1 MNRHYWSLLLAER
14 GVFLLGLTLSIVTAF
29 AGIALLAVS
38 GWFISAA
45 ALAGVTAAAAHA
57 FNFFTPGAI
66 VRGLSIARTAGRYG
80 ERLANHEAT
89 FRLISTLRRDI
100 FSRLANSQ
108 NISARMNRH
117 DSASQMLQDI
127 QNIEGIHLHSL
138 VPAITALFSALGFIL
153 VTALFL
159 PDLAIASLPLILLAL
174 AGIPWLYAKAVLEP
188 ESELHL
194 SRNALWSRASGIFSS
209 LRLLTLSQQLEHEG
223 NRLRQQSRQSDLFE
237 LQALKRQQLINL
249 LSQLINLSLVG
260 LTLLMA
266 LQAYLTG
273 ELAGALIF
281 MLLLLSLGTIEVF
294 AAANGAISHLLLGQ
308 RALSRLGKSS
318 KNQQNFEEKRT
329 ICIEKPYFGISIKEL
344 SYAYEGSAQS
354 VFEARSVE
362 FNQLGLN
369 WIAGQSG
376 RGKTTLLRLIA
387 GELELQQG
395 SLIVEGTALSQ
406 IAYLPQR
413 VQIVRS
419 TLRHNLDFT
428 GQRSDEEIISAL
440 QTVELGEWVESLP
453 KQLDTWI
460 GPGEWEPSG
469 GELKRI
475 GLARLL
481 LKQADILLLD
491 EPFAGMDAELQSTIV
506 NSLRDLWQHKLVIL
520 VSHDLEQRASQDALH
535 QL

>member
-1 MNRHYWSLLLAER
+1 
-14 GVFLLGLTLSIVTAF
+14 
-29 AGIALLAVS
+29 
-38 GWFISAA
+38 
-45 ALAGVTAAAAHA
+45 
-57 FNFFTPGAI
+57 
-66 VRGLSIARTAGRYG
+66 
-80 ERLANHEAT
+80 
-89 FRLISTLRRDI
+89 
-100 FSRLANSQ
+100 
-108 NISARMNRH
+108 
-117 DSASQMLQDI
+117 MLQDI

-159 PDLAIASLPLILLAL
+159 PGLAMASLPFILLAL
-174 AGIPWLYAKAVLEP
+174 IGIPWLYAKAVLEP

-209 LRLLTLSQQLEHEG
+209 LRLLTLSQQLQKEG
-223 NRLRQQSRQSDLFE
+223 NTLRQQSRQSDLFE
-237 LQALKRQQLINL
+237 LKALKRQQLINL
-249 LSQLINLSLVG
+249 LAQLINLMLVG
-260 LTLLMA
+260 LTLFMA

-308 RALSRLGKSS
+308 RALKRLENSS
-318 KNQQNFEEKRT
+318 EKQQNVEDKRT
-329 ICIEKPYFGISIKEL
+329 LCRENPSLGLSIKDL
-344 SYAYEGSAQS
+344 SYTYEGSEQS
-354 VFEARSVE
+354 IFEARTVE
-362 FNQLGLN
+362 FNQPGLN
-369 WIAGQSG
+369 WIAGESG

-395 SLIVEGTALSQ
+395 RLIVEGTALSN

-413 VQIVRS
+413 VQIIRS

-428 GQRSDEEIISAL
+428 GQRTDEEIINAL
-440 QTVELGEWVESLP
+440 QAVELGDWVESLP

-491 EPFAGMDAELQSTIV
+491 EPFAGMDAALQSNII
-506 NSLRDLWQHKLVIL
+506 NSLRDLWQQKLVLL
-520 VSHDLEQRASQDALH
+520 VSHDLEQRSSQDPLH
-535 QL
+535 PL

>member
-1 MNRHYWSLLLAER
+1 MKRHYWSLLLAER

-89 FRLISTLRRDI
+89 FRIISTLRRDI
-100 FSRLANSQ
+100 FSRLANSH

-117 DSASQMLQDI
+117 ESASQMLQDI
-127 QNIEGIHLHSL
+127 QNIEGIHLHSI
-138 VPAITALFSALGFIL
+138 VPALTALFSALGFIL

-159 PDLAIASLPLILLAL
+159 PDLALASLPLILLAL
-174 AGIPWLYAKAVLEP
+174 VGIPWLYAKAVLEP

-209 LRLLTLSQQLEHEG
+209 LRLLTLSQQLHNEG
-223 NRLRQQSRQSDLFE
+223 DTLRQQSRRSDLFE
-237 LQALKRQQLINL
+237 LKALQRQQMINL
-249 LSQLINLSLVG
+249 LSQLINLALVSV
-260 LTLLMA
+260 TLLLA
-266 LQAYLTG
+266 LQAYLSG

-308 RALSRLGKSS
+308 RALDRLGKSS
-318 KNQQNFEEKRT
+318 ENQHIFEDKRSSF
-329 ICIEKPYFGISIKEL
+329 IENPSLRISTNDL
-344 SYAYEGSAQS
+344 SYAYKGSELS
-354 VFEARSVE
+354 IFEERSIE
-362 FNQLGLN
+362 FNHLGLN
-369 WIAGQSG
+369 WVAGESG

-395 SLIVEGTALSQ
+395 SLTIQGTSPSK

-413 VQIVRS
+413 VQIIRS

-428 GQRSDEEIISAL
+428 GQCSDEEILDSL
-440 QTVELGEWVESLP
+440 KKVELSEWVESLP

-491 EPFAGMDAELQSTIV
+491 EPFAGMDAELQTRLIKT
-506 NSLRDLWQHKLVIL
+506 LRELWQQKLVLL
-520 VSHDLEQRASQDALH
+520 VSHDLEQQDSNDTVHHL
-535 QL
+535 

>member
-1 MNRHYWSLLLAER
+1 MKRHYWSLLLAER

-45 ALAGVTAAAAHA
+45 ALAGITAAAAHA

-100 FSRLANSQ
+100 FSRLANSK

-117 DSASQMLQDI
+117 ESASEMLQDI

-138 VPAITALFSALGFIL
+138 VPAITAIFSALGFIL
-153 VTALFL
+153 VTVLFL
-159 PDLAIASLPLILLAL
+159 PDLALASLPLILSAL
-174 AGIPWLYAKAVLEP
+174 VGIPWLYAKAVLEP

-209 LRLLTLSQQLEHEG
+209 LRLLTLSQQLHTEG
-223 NRLRQQSRQSDLFE
+223 ATLRQQSRQSDLFE
-237 LQALKRQQLINL
+237 LKALQRQQLINL
-249 LSQLINLSLVG
+249 LSQLINLALVG
-260 LTLLMA
+260 VTLFMA
-266 LQAYLTG
+266 LQAYLSG

-294 AAANGAISHLLLGQ
+294 AGANGAISHLLLGQ
-308 RALSRLGKSS
+308 RALNRLGKSGE
-318 KNQQNFEEKRT
+318 KQRTFEDKRT
-329 ICIEKPYFGISIKEL
+329 TFIEKPSLGISIKAL
-344 SYAYEGSAQS
+344 SYAYEGAQQS
-354 VFEARSVE
+354 VFEKRSVE

-369 WIAGQSG
+369 WIAGESG
-376 RGKTTLLRLIA
+376 RGKTTLLRMIA
-387 GELELQQG
+387 GEIELQQG
-395 SLIVEGTALSQ
+395 SLIIEGTALSN

-419 TLRHNLDFT
+419 TLRHNLDFM
-428 GQRSDEEIISAL
+428 GQCTDEEILDAL
-440 QTVELGEWVESLP
+440 EKVELGGWVASLP

-491 EPFAGMDAELQSTIV
+491 EPFAGMDTELQTRLVIT
-506 NSLRDLWQHKLVIL
+506 LRELWQQKLVLL
-520 VSHDLEQRASQDALH
+520 VSHDLEQRAPNDTLH
-535 QL
+535 DL

>member
-1 MNRHYWSLLLAER
+1 MKKHYWSLLLAER
-14 GVFLLGLTLSIVTAF
+14 GVFLLGLTLSIITAF

-117 DSASQMLQDI
+117 DSASRMLQDI

-138 VPAITALFSALGFIL
+138 VPAITALFSAVGFVL

-159 PDLAIASLPLILLAL
+159 PDLAMASLPLILLAL
-174 AGIPWLYAKAVLEP
+174 VGIPWLYAKAVLEP

-209 LRLLTLSQQLEHEG
+209 LRLLTLSQQLENEG
-223 NRLRQQSRQSDLFE
+223 QTLRQQSRQSDLFE
-237 LQALKRQQLINL
+237 LKALKRQQMINL
-249 LSQLINLSLVG
+249 LSQLIHLSLVG
-260 LTLLMA
+260 LTLYLA
-266 LQAYLTG
+266 LKAYLAG

-281 MLLLLSLGTIEVF
+281 MLLLLSLGTIEVL
-294 AAANGAISHLLLGQ
+294 AAANGALSHLLLGH

-318 KNQQNFEEKRT
+318 ENEIIFVDKRT
-329 ICIEKPYFGISIKEL
+329 TIPEKPSLGISVKEL
-344 SYAYEGSAQS
+344 SYAYEGSEQN
-354 VFEARSVE
+354 VFEERTVE

-387 GELELQQG
+387 GEIELQKG
-395 SLIVEGTALSQ
+395 NLIIEGTSSSK

-413 VQIVRS
+413 VQIIRS
-419 TLRHNLDFT
+419 TLRHNLDFN
-428 GQRSDEEIISAL
+428 GQRTDEEIMSAL
-440 QTVELGEWVESLP
+440 NQVELGKWLESLP

-491 EPFAGMDAELQSTIV
+491 EPFAGMDAELQTNIITA
-506 NSLRDLWQHKLVIL
+506 LRDLWQHKLVLL
-520 VSHDLEQRASQDALH
+520 VSHDLEQRNSNDTLH
-535 QL
+535 SL

>member
-1 MNRHYWSLLLAER
+1 MNQRYWSLLLAER
-14 GVFLLGLTLSIVTAF
+14 GVFLLGLTLSIITAF

-45 ALAGVTAAAAHA
+45 ALAGLTAAAAHA

-89 FRLISTLRRDI
+89 FRLITTLRRDI
-100 FSRLANSQ
+100 FARLANSQ
-108 NISARMNRH
+108 NISERMNRH

-138 VPAITALFSALGFIL
+138 VPAITALFSALGFVL

-159 PDLAIASLPLILLAL
+159 PGLAIASLPLILLAL
-174 AGIPWLYAKAVLEP
+174 VGVPWLYAKAVLEP

-209 LRLLTLSQQLEHEG
+209 LRLLTLSQQLEQEG
-223 NRLRQQSRQSDLFE
+223 NTLRQQSRQSDLFE
-237 LQALKRQQLINL
+237 LKALKRQQLINL
-249 LSQLINLSLVG
+249 LSQFINLGLVG
-260 LTLLMA
+260 LTLYMA
-266 LQAYLTG
+266 LQAYLAG

-318 KNQQNFEEKRT
+318 ENQEIIEDKRT
-329 ICIEKPYFGISIKEL
+329 ISKENANLKLAVKEL
-344 SYAYEGSAQS
+344 SYEYKGADKP
-354 VFEARSVE
+354 VFEKRSVE

-395 SLIVEGTALSQ
+395 RLAIEGSSASK

-413 VQIVRS
+413 VQIIRS
-419 TLRHNLDFT
+419 TLRHNLDFN
-428 GQRSDEEIISAL
+428 GQRTDQEILSAL
-440 QTVELGEWVESLP
+440 SKVELSEWVKSLP
-453 KQLDTWI
+453 NQLDTWI

-481 LKQADILLLD
+481 LKEADILLLD
-491 EPFAGMDAELQSTIV
+491 EPFAGMDAELQSNIV
-506 NSLRDLWQHKLVIL
+506 NTLRDLWQQKLVLL
-520 VSHDLEQRASQDALH
+520 VSHDLEQRDSNDPVHHL
-535 QL
+535 